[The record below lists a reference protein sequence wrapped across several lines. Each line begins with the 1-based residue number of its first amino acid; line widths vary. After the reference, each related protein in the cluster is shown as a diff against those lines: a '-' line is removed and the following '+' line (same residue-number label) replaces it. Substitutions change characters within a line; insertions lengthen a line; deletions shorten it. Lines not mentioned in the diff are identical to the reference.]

1 MSNLNQLT
9 ENIKNW
15 IIMNEKI
22 SSINETLKPYKNNK
36 LVLEESILKEIKER
50 NLTQAKLKI
59 NNSHVHYNIAYTMP
73 PISFNIMDTTLNN
86 MIYKQAITCKTKE
99 LILEEL
105 DKYRNEN
112 KKESISLKQKKISYP
127 KQNNKK
133 SCKLR
138 RTTTNK
144 V

>member
-15 IIMNEKI
+15 FILNEKI
-22 SSINETLKPYKNNK
+22 SSTNNTIKHYKNNK
-36 LVLEESILKEIKER
+36 MMLEESILKEIKER
-50 NLTQAKLKI
+50 DLINTKLRI

-73 PISFNIMDTTLNN
+73 SISFNIMETTLNN
-86 MIYKQAITCKTKE
+86 LIFKQAITCKTKE

-112 KKESISLKQKKISYP
+112 KKENISLKKKKIP
-127 KQNNKK
+127 NQNKRK
-133 SCKLR
+133 SCKLK
-138 RTTTNK
+138 RTIISK